1 MNRRNV
7 REALELI
14 VTASII
20 TYAVTTCNKRV
31 SEYQYNN
38 AQEYIKDKSV
48 YKK

>member
-20 TYAVTTCNKRV
+20 TYSVMQCNKRI

-38 AQEYIKDKSV
+38 AQEYMKDQSV

>member
-20 TYAVTTCNKRV
+20 TYSVMQCNKRV

-38 AQEYIKDKSV
+38 GIEYIKQKEE